1 MRAKRLAR
9 SVIKGVLA
17 VEENVRIPG
26 AGAVLALMLRR
37 SRRCRSQKKV
47 KMRRIGAAETKDAAT
62 RKLGVV
68 EAIPELGNAAVDHCG
83 PLQARLPTI

>member
-1 MRAKRLAR
+1 
-9 SVIKGVLA
+9 
-17 VEENVRIPG
+17 
-26 AGAVLALMLRR
+26 
-37 SRRCRSQKKV
+37 
-47 KMRRIGAAETKDAAT
+47 MRRIGAAETKDAAT